1 MNFIG
6 SKKNSYF
13 QFTLHITKLISV
25 GYSGVED
32 WYQKVHYFTHEVQ
45 SDYFQFHRQTSSI
58 KI

>member
-1 MNFIG
+1 MNLIG
-6 SKKNSYF
+6 SEKIHIFGSHF
-13 QFTLHITKLISV
+13 ITKLTSV